1 MSIRTKVFLIIFVLF
16 AVLGTA
22 DFIVQRFVIYPSF
35 LELEHHEAG
44 ENLQRIFHA
53 IRRESYHLE
62 RFCRDWST
70 WDDSHDFM
78 ATGSADFI
86 ASNLSDEALDNIS
99 LNLMIFLDTNGTIFW
114 ARARDFVNKRNLA
127 LDFITKG
134 SVPLDNVIF
143 DLQPTKEGGR
153 GKNGIF
159 NTEMGPMLFATREI
173 VHSDGSGPM
182 NGYLLMGRFLDR
194 KMLESLREQ
203 TRIPFDIAFP
213 FQETGLMCETSGIA
227 PSETG
232 GLRFFTEHEGAFVK
246 ACAAYTDES
255 GAPLFGVHYLF
266 PREITQKGIT
276 SMRYAAILVFASGVI
291 ILGILNFLLQ
301 AVVLR
306 PLQRLTEHA
315 ARLQEEGDYSM
326 RLDMSRSDEVGVL
339 ARSFDTM
346 VQTVS
351 ERTEEL
357 KRANERLTQLSM
369 RDGMTGIANRRMF
382 DAFIQ
387 QEWRRATR
395 ERTPLSVI
403 LADVDFFKN
412 YNDSYGHQ
420 QGDQC
425 LIAVAAVLQREA
437 QRPADLVDRY
447 GGEEFIVVLP
457 NTDAEGALHMAEAL
471 RHATLDLHLE
481 HRASEADPCV
491 TLSMGVVTL
500 VPEVEDGDKGIE
512 ALLEKADQ
520 ALYKAKKTGR
530 NRVVAWTPE

>member
-437 QRPADLVDRY
+437 QRTADLVARY
-447 GGEEFIVVLP
+447 GGEEFMVVLP
-457 NTDAEGALHMAEAL
+457 ETRKREAVNIAN
-471 RHATLDLHLE
+471 RIRVQIRDITFKDEHGRDLERITVSLGV
-481 HRASEADPCV
+481 ASFP
-491 TLSMGVVTL
+491 
-500 VPEVEDGDKGIE
+500 EDGADKN
-512 ALLEKADQ
+512 LLIDYVDK
-520 ALYKAKKTGR
+520 ALYRAKAAGR
-530 NRVVAWTPE
+530 DQVSS